1 MTATDTL
8 TGTPSYTAGTWA
20 IDPVHSEVGFT
31 VRHMMV
37 SKVRGR
43 FTSFSGEI
51 VTGEDP
57 LDSSVTAEIALDSI
71 VTGQEQ
77 RDAHIRSADFFDV
90 ENHPT
95 MTYRSTGVRAH
106 GDGYVV
112 DGQLT
117 LRGREY
123 VVSLKPCGR
132 GILLETLRYADEVV
146 KAQGYFRDIP
156 DSKPDPEMLDL
167 AETLIDKK
175 TAKFDPK
182 PEMQSR
188 PSGVIWTECIISEW
202 PFSVSKY
209 RPVLRS
215 HS

>member
-1 MTATDTL
+1 MTTTDTR
-8 TGTPSYTAGTWA
+8 TAIPGYTAGTWT
-20 IDPVHSEVGFT
+20 IDPVHSEVGFS

-51 VTGEDP
+51 VTGADP

-112 DGQLT
+112 DGELT
-117 LRGREY
+117 LKGVTKGVPLTLELNGFGPDPYGGTRAGFTGTAEINRQDFGVSFNAAMETGG
-123 VVSLKPCGR
+123 VVVADKVT
-132 GILLETLRYADEVV
+132 IHLEIEVV
-146 KAQGYFRDIP
+146 LQA
-156 DSKPDPEMLDL
+156 
-167 AETLIDKK
+167 
-175 TAKFDPK
+175 
-182 PEMQSR
+182 
-188 PSGVIWTECIISEW
+188 
-202 PFSVSKY
+202 
-209 RPVLRS
+209 
-215 HS
+215 